1 MSFYE
6 TFLKTLTAL
15 LNLMISLINLSSIN
29 KNAKSSSDKEELSTQ
44 KKELVFIG
52 GEQIPPLYFFSLS
65 IISIYYKNITL
76 ILLIYFLFFCF

>member
-52 GEQIPPLYFFSLS
+52 GSRYLPYTSSHFLLYQ
-65 IISIYYKNITL
+65 YITK
-76 ILLIYFLFFCF
+76 ILHLFY

>member
-44 KKELVFIG
+44 KK
-52 GEQIPPLYFFSLS
+52 S
-65 IISIYYKNITL
+65 
-76 ILLIYFLFFCF
+76 